1 MELRLSSQSSWENFV
16 NTSKRFLEDTN
27 RTFPVVHYFTWKL
40 EFFSNILLVV
50 VVESLKATVEIQKCE
65 FKSTSYMFKS
75 TSYGFKSSSLII
87 T

>member
-40 EFFSNILLVV
+40 EFFSNILSVAL
-50 VVESLKATVEIQKCE
+50 ECQRGKETPEYQD
-65 FKSTSYMFKS
+65 
-75 TSYGFKSSSLII
+75 
-87 T
+87 